1 MALQNIQRVD
11 SVPLHQVTRPAPGGS
26 YKVNYGL
33 RYDPETGEYIVQNYA
48 VEKVNGQRTI
58 KSGTTTLSKNAE
70 WNATASSDKQ

>member
-33 RYDPETGEYIVQNYA
+33 RYDPETGEYIVQN
-48 VEKVNGQRTI
+48 
-58 KSGTTTLSKNAE
+58 LSLIHI
-70 WNATASSDKQ
+70 